1 MAKRYDIMKYRKDE
15 ILYFKPSY
23 SEQNKYCR
31 ICQIVKY
38 LENKRQY
45 LAIVSDIYCP
55 FHYCKCF
62 IYEEDLGNIQDT
74 FLINEITIEKL
85 YIKLSL
91 DEVMK
96 LQYYDIY
103 QEVKRYI

>member
-1 MAKRYDIMKYRKDE
+1 MKYSQDE

-23 SEQNKYCR
+23 NEKIKYCR

-38 LENKRQY
+38 LEDIKQY
-45 LAIVSDIYCP
+45 LVIASDIYCP
-55 FHYCKCF
+55 CHYCKCY
-62 IYEEDLGNIQDT
+62 ISEEDLDNIEKT
-74 FLINEITIEKL
+74 FLINETNLNNL

-91 DEVMK
+91 DDVMK

-103 QEVKRYI
+103 QEVKK